1 MPNDAENAAAV
12 SQDPASLRGGMVGG
26 EGLTRG
32 FISDEGR
39 GGAYLKLLFKHVGSD
54 DNKIPHQY
62 RCSGD
67 FLV

>member
-1 MPNDAENAAAV
+1 MPNDAENGVAV
-12 SQDPASLRGGMVGG
+12 SQDPDFLHVGTVR
-26 EGLTRG
+26 GLTRG
-32 FISDEGR
+32 FISDEDR

-62 RCSGD
+62 RYSGV

>member
-12 SQDPASLRGGMVGG
+12 SQDPDSLHGGTVG
-26 EGLTRG
+26 GLTRG

-54 DNKIPHQY
+54 DKW
-62 RCSGD
+62 GK
-67 FLV
+67 

>member
-12 SQDPASLRGGMVGG
+12 SQDPASLHGGTVGR
-26 EGLTRG
+26 LTRG
-32 FISDEGR
+32 FISIEGR

-54 DNKIPHQY
+54 DNKIPLQY
-62 RCSGD
+62 RCCGD

>member
-1 MPNDAENAAAV
+1 MPNDAENASAG
-12 SQDPASLRGGMVGG
+12 SQDPASLRGGTVG
-26 EGLTRG
+26 GLTRG

-54 DNKIPHQY
+54 DNKIPHKY
-62 RCSGD
+62 RYSGV

>member
-1 MPNDAENAAAV
+1 MPNDAKNAAAV
-12 SQDPASLRGGMVGG
+12 SQDPASLHGGTVG
-26 EGLTRG
+26 GLTRG
-32 FISDEGR
+32 CISDEGR

-62 RCSGD
+62 RCCGD

>member
-12 SQDPASLRGGMVGG
+12 SQDPASLHGGTVG
-26 EGLTRG
+26 GLTRG
-32 FISDEGR
+32 FISIEGR

-62 RCSGD
+62 RYTGV